1 MANKSSSIDVS
12 VSPSSVDG
20 GVDTVPVS
28 ATKSVEDATARRGGA
43 NDRAEAPEEPLLIRA
58 EAEGLI
64 TAGER
69 TLILEEA
76 RRFERSPEAVL
87 WSFPEID
94 TQKLLRLKSEL
105 TGVEIFQLEA
115 GTIIPREVL
124 QMVPE
129 ETARH
134 YQAAPVRV
142 TGDVLEVGMLNP
154 LDVIAEEALRFLASS
169 RNLKLK
175 KWLIA
180 PKDFKEALRQYRSL
194 REEVGAALEN
204 LEEEIRER
212 PRKDGAE
219 TEQTRREK
227 MVEDAPLTKTVAVI
241 LKYAT
246 EGRASDIHIEP
257 MVLSKKTRV
266 RFRMDGILHTSLYV
280 PLEVH
285 PGIVARIKVLS
296 DMKIDETRVPQD
308 GRFRTVIE
316 DRAID
321 FRVSTFPQIGGEK
334 IVMRILDPAIGLQ
347 RLEGLGLVGHSLEVV
362 KQALERPFG
371 MFLITGPTGSGKS
384 TTLNGILRILNQE
397 SDNIVTLEDP
407 VEYYLEGISQSEIR
421 PEIGY
426 TFAAGLRHILRQ
438 DPDII
443 MVGEIRDLET
453 AALAVHAALTGHLL
467 FSTLHTN
474 TATGVI
480 PRLINMKL
488 EPFLLPATLNVA
500 LGQRLVKRLCPFCKK
515 ETPLQKETQEIVDAV
530 LAGLPKT
537 EHERLKAIGEKKF
550 YKPVGCKHCGRKGTK
565 GRVAIYEALEM
576 TPALEELITA
586 DPNET
591 KIAEEAKRQGMVTIK
606 QDGVLKALEGLVSLE
621 EVLQSVE

>member
-1 MANKSSSIDVS
+1 MPAASPMAKK
-12 VSPSSVDG
+12 PSSLVSSTPPLADG
-20 GVDTVPVS
+20 GGIQASGALSD
-28 ATKSVEDATARRGGA
+28 DAFLRRA
-43 NDRAEAPEEPLLIRA
+43 QT
-58 EAEGLI
+58 EGLI
-64 TAGER
+64 ASDDAAR
-69 TLILEEA
+69 ILEEA
-76 RRFERSPEAVL
+76 RRSGRSVEIIL
-87 WSFPEID
+87 WSFPGID
-94 TQKLLRLKSEL
+94 GEKLLSLKSEL
-105 TGVEIFQLEA
+105 TGTEIFRLEA
-115 GTIIPREVL
+115 GTIIPPEIL

-129 ETARH
+129 ETARR
-134 YQAAPVRV
+134 YQAAPMRA
-142 TGDVLEVGMLNP
+142 TDDVLEVGMLNP
-154 LDVIAEEALRFLASS
+154 LDVIAEEAIRFLASS
-169 RNLKLK
+169 RSLKLK

-180 PKDFKEALRQYRSL
+180 PKDFKEVLRQYRSL
-194 REEVGAALEN
+194 REEVGAALEA
-204 LEEEIRER
+204 LEEEARER
-212 PRKDGAE
+212 PQDLLVE
-219 TEQTRREK
+219 TDLARRAK
-227 MVEDAPLTKTVAVI
+227 IVEDAPLTKTVAVI

-257 MVLSKKTRV
+257 MALSKKTRV
-266 RFRMDGILHTSLYV
+266 RFRLDGSLHTSLYV
-280 PLEVH
+280 PLGVH

-321 FRVSTFPQIGGEK
+321 FRVSTFPQVGGEK
-334 IVMRILDPAIGLQ
+334 IVMRILDPTIGLQ
-347 RLEGLGLVGHSLEVV
+347 SLEDLGLVGHNLEVV
-362 KQALERPFG
+362 KRAMEKPFG

-397 SDNIVTLEDP
+397 ADNIVTLEDP

-421 PEIGY
+421 AEIGY
-426 TFAAGLRHILRQ
+426 TFASGLRHILRQ

-474 TATGVI
+474 TAVGVV
-480 PRLINMKL
+480 PRLIDMKL

-500 LGQRLVKRLCPFCKK
+500 IGQRLVKRLCSFCKG
-515 ETPLQKETQEIVDAV
+515 ETPLQKQYEEAVETV
-530 LAGLPKT
+530 LAGLPET
-537 EHERLKAIGEKKF
+537 EQGRLKAIGERKF

-576 TPALEELITA
+576 TPLLEELIMK

-591 KIAEEAKRQGMVTIK
+591 KIAEEAKRQGMVTMR

-621 EVLQSVE
+621 EILQEVE

>member
-1 MANKSSSIDVS
+1 MRPTGLN
-12 VSPSSVDG
+12 
-20 GVDTVPVS
+20 
-28 ATKSVEDATARRGGA
+28 DAPNSG
-43 NDRAEAPEEPLLIRA
+43 DDPLLLRA
-58 EAEGLI
+58 QAEGLI
-64 TAGER
+64 SADDAAR
-69 TLILEEA
+69 ILEEA
-76 RRFERSPEAVL
+76 RRSGRSPETIV
-87 WSFPEID
+87 WSFPEIN
-94 TQKLLRLKSEL
+94 TEKLLRLKSEL
-105 TGVEIFQLEA
+105 TGVDTFQLEA
-115 GTIIPREVL
+115 GTVIPREVL
-124 QMVPE
+124 KTVPE

-134 YQAAPVRV
+134 YQAAPLKI

-154 LDVIAEEALRFLASS
+154 LDVIAEEAIRFLASN

-194 REEVGAALEN
+194 REEVGAALEE
-204 LEEEIRER
+204 LEEEVRER
-212 PRKDGAE
+212 PQDILIE
-219 TEQTRREK
+219 TDLARRAK
-227 MVEDAPLTKTVAVI
+227 IVEDAPLTKTVAVI

-246 EGRASDIHIEP
+246 EGRASDIHVEP
-257 MVLSKKTRV
+257 LALSKKTRV
-266 RFRMDGILHTSLYV
+266 RFRLDGSLHTSLYV

-321 FRVSTFPQIGGEK
+321 FRVSTFPQVGGEK
-334 IVMRILDPAIGLQ
+334 IVMRILDPTIGLQ
-347 RLEGLGLVGHSLEVV
+347 SLEDLGLVGHNLEVV
-362 KQALERPFG
+362 KRAMEKPFG

-384 TTLNGILRILNQE
+384 TTLNGILRILNAE

-421 PEIGY
+421 EEIGY
-426 TFAAGLRHILRQ
+426 TFTSGLRHILRQ

-474 TATGVI
+474 TAVGVI
-480 PRLINMKL
+480 PRLIDMKL

-500 LGQRLVKRLCPFCKK
+500 IGQRLVKRLCSFCKA
-515 ETPLQKETQEIVDAV
+515 ETEMPKETQEVVDAV
-530 LAGLPKT
+530 LAGLPET
-537 EHERLKAIGEKKF
+537 EQARLKAIGERKF
-550 YKPVGCKHCGRKGTK
+550 YKPVGCKHCARKGTK

-576 TPALEELITA
+576 TPALEELIIK

-591 KIAEEAKRQGMVTIK
+591 KLEEEAKRQGMVTMR